1 LALLLAAVLP
11 SAQAQSTDGYHAIQ
25 VFPLVV
31 DSASFTQRFDFH
43 ATYPWDT
50 TDIEVNFYPAQ
61 GIVASTPYR
70 CLDLSMLPGGA
81 TTFPSLRA
89 LCPGLPA
96 GSVFGS
102 LVARNAYGM
111 AFSAS
116 SRVSNPAGHGFAAEA
131 FPANTFTSATTAI
144 TGLRRLAANAGAP
157 AYQTNCFVGS
167 LAELAPN
174 GAAVATDVEVALSSS
189 AGVALGHTNVAVQ
202 PGQLVR
208 LLDVFAA
215 VNAPAG
221 DHDDVV
227 ARFDT
232 YTTETPALLTFCT
245 VQDNTSY
252 SADFRIGKQE
262 FAWSEQPGAQDWS
275 AIRAQFVVAE
285 PAVDEQAGAPL
296 VIPAGATRNVH
307 MVYLRH
313 PDLVTCGLMRSAATA
328 SFLGPDYGLELRLR
342 VQDTDGS
349 WRVIAGGNNI
359 ALFGSVYLGDKR
371 RQGGGANTRYQIEV
385 ESNGQRQ
392 DADRP
397 YTLVCLTGSGATGGE
412 LLRKGLPTTF

>member
-1 LALLLAAVLP
+1 LALLLFAAS
-11 SAQAQSTDGYHAIQ
+11 SAQAQSTDGYHGIQ

-31 DSASFTQRFDFH
+31 DSASFTQRFDFR

-50 TDIEVNFYPAQ
+50 TDVEVTFYPAQ
-61 GIVASTPYR
+61 GIAASTPYT
-70 CLDLSMLPGGA
+70 CLAFWMLPGGE
-81 TTFPSLRA
+81 TSFPSLRS

-102 LVARNAYGM
+102 LIARSAYGM
-111 AFSAS
+111 AFSAA

-131 FPANTFTSATTAI
+131 FPANTFTSATTAV
-144 TGLRRLAANAGAP
+144 TGLRRLAATAGTP
-157 AYQTNCFVGS
+157 AYQTNCFIGS

-174 GAAVATDVEVALSSS
+174 GAAVATDVQVALTDS
-189 AGVALGHTNVAVQ
+189 AGVALGQTSVAVQ

-208 LLDVFAA
+208 LLDVFAVA
-215 VNAPAG
+215 NAPAG

-227 ARFDT
+227 ARFNT

-252 SADFRIGKQE
+252 GADFRIGKQE
-262 FAWSEQPGAQDWS
+262 FAWGEHAGAQDWA
-275 AIRAQFVVAE
+275 AIRAQFVVTE

-296 VIPAGATRNVH
+296 VIPAGASRNVH
-307 MVYLRH
+307 LFYFRH
-313 PDLVTCGLMRSAATA
+313 PDLLTCGLMSSNQTA
-328 SFLGPDYGLELRLR
+328 SFLGPGYGLELRLR
-342 VQDTDGS
+342 VQDQDGS

-359 ALFGSVYLGDKR
+359 ALFDSVYLGDKR

-385 ESNGQRQ
+385 ESNGQN
-392 DADRP
+392 ASVDRP
-397 YTLVCLTGSGATGGE
+397 YTLVCLSGSGTTGGE